1 MVSDLIN
8 SDTMTAVH
16 LHPTL
21 WRTCRVLTGPTR
33 LRLLRLLMASRSLS
47 VTEAAGRLGL
57 SMSRASQELR
67 RLNSRG
73 LLAATR
79 RGPEVRYRIQP
90 DPEVP
95 DAPAMTAAIRAGLRR
110 PGPAVDAAFA
120 RIAFGFTCPRRLQI
134 MTRLLGR
141 PMGPVSLARATGI
154 PLRSLM
160 RHLRILADRR
170 LLRGI
175 DGCYHVVSGA
185 HPLHKAL
192 LGQLRNS
199 SPPPRGS

>member
-1 MVSDLIN
+1 MVTDLIN
-8 SDTMTAVH
+8 SDTMSASH

-21 WRTCRVLTGPTR
+21 WRSCRVLTGPTR
-33 LRLLRLLMASRSLS
+33 LRLLRLLMASRNLS

-73 LLAATR
+73 LLGVTR
-79 RGPEVRYRIQP
+79 RGPEVWYRLQP

-95 DAPAMTAAIRAGLRR
+95 DAAVMTEAIRAGLRR
-110 PGPAVDAAFA
+110 TGSVVDAEFA
-120 RIAFGFTCPRRLQI
+120 RIAFGYTYPRRLQI
-134 MTRLLGR
+134 VRLLLDR

-160 RHLRILADRR
+160 RHLRILVDRR
-170 LLRGI
+170 LLRAV
-175 DGCYHVVSGA
+175 DGYYHIVSGP
-185 HPLHKAL
+185 HPLQRAIL
-192 LGQLRNS
+192 RQLRNS
-199 SPPPRGS
+199 TPPPRAS

>member
-8 SDTMTAVH
+8 SDTMSGTQ

-21 WRTCRVLTGPTR
+21 WRTCRVLTGATR
-33 LRLLRLLMASRSLS
+33 LRLLRLLMASRTLS
-47 VTEAAGRLGL
+47 VTEAAGRLRL

-79 RGPEVRYRIQP
+79 HGPEVWYRLEP

-95 DAPAMTAAIRAGLRR
+95 DAAAMTEAIRAGLRR
-110 PGPAVDAAFA
+110 TGSAVDAEFA
-120 RIAFGFTCPRRLQI
+120 RIAFGYTYPRRLQI
-134 MTRLLGR
+134 VRLLLDR

-170 LLRGI
+170 LVRAV
-175 DGCYHVVSGA
+175 DGYYHIVAGP
-185 HPLHKAL
+185 HPLQKAIL
-192 LGQLRNS
+192 RQLRNS
-199 SPPPRGS
+199 PHPPRAA